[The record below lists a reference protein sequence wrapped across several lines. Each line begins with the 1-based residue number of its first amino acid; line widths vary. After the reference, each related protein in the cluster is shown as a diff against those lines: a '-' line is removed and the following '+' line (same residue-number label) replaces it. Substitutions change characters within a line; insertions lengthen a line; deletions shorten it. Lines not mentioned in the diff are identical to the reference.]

1 MSSRHRSRSRERS
14 LLAQMA
20 EKRQRSRKQRLERK
34 SVQDRRKC
42 AVLVAREKYIE
53 AKQEYI
59 DVLESR
65 SKFGGINSFKELI
78 ALKHGVKMSYTG
90 TQISFN
96 VQGDHVSVSYI
107 LTWMKRFRPKYKSK
121 QESGRIVFQKHVS
134 QDGQDEGKE
143 DGNTGISL

>member
-1 MSSRHRSRSRERS
+1 MSSRRRSRSRERS

-42 AVLVAREKYIE
+42 AVLVAREKYLE
-53 AKQEYI
+53 AKEEYI

-78 ALKHGVKMSYTG
+78 ALKYSVKMSYTD
-90 TQISFN
+90 TQIFFN

-107 LTWMKRFRPKYKSK
+107 LAWMKRFRPKYKVN
-121 QESGRIVFQKHVS
+121 QESDRIVFQKHLS
-134 QDGQDEGKE
+134 QDGRSEGKK
-143 DGNTGISL
+143 DGDTGVSL